1 MFLNV
6 PAGQSSSDFWAIG
19 GGHNDALFYGQNC
32 LYYSKFFYF

>member
-19 GGHNDALFYGQNC
+19 EVIMNALFYGQNY